1 MSKPVTRR
9 EFLNL
14 IAATSGTAAVLG
26 ITSALGM
33 IPSST
38 HASVPDL
45 LKLSSQKKKAVILGA
60 GIAGLTVAYEL
71 GKAGYDCTV
80 LEASH
85 RAGGRVFTVRAG
97 TLIDEIGNPQY
108 CEWDDEPHLYFN
120 AGAARIPST
129 HSNVLHYCKELGVE
143 LEMFIN
149 ENKAAW
155 IQDDNIMGGK
165 PIRNRELSTNVRG
178 FMAEL
183 MAKAMKDGD
192 LDQPFSDDEAG
203 IILSIIRSF
212 GDLDADMKYTG
223 SDRAGYATGDYV
235 THTTQHEMIKIRDL
249 LKSNA
254 LRQVISDNEGET
266 GPMLMQAVGG
276 NDRIPYGFVRQIE
289 DKIKF
294 RAMVTSVELNDK
306 GVTVEYDYDGQR
318 QSIDADYCFN
328 SIPSHFMDGIKHNL
342 PAQFAQDMKYIRRGT
357 AMKGAFQAKERFW
370 EKEGIYGGITWT
382 NQDIRQIWYPAHG
395 IHKQKGVILAAY
407 DYGNGM
413 PYTRMTQEQRIEL
426 MISQGEKVHP
436 DYRQYVEKGIT
447 IAWHR
452 MNHMLGCSAR
462 WRVSTPEEE
471 RIFANLQAPV
481 EGKYWC
487 IGDQISHHT
496 AWMESA
502 IQSAHFALAEL
513 DRRVRAEVASA

>member
-26 ITSALGM
+26 ITGALGM

-38 HASVPDL
+38 QASVPDL
-45 LKLSSQKKKAVILGA
+45 LKMSNQNRKAVILGA

-71 GKAGYDCTV
+71 SKAGYDCTV

-108 CEWDDEPHLYFN
+108 CEWDDEPHMYFN

-155 IQDDNIMGGK
+155 VQDDNVMGGK
-165 PIRNRELSTNVRG
+165 PMRNRELSTNVRG

-183 MAKAMKDGD
+183 MAKAMQDGE
-192 LDQPFSDDEAG
+192 LDEPFSDDEAE
-203 IILSIIRSF
+203 IVLSLIRTF
-212 GDLDADMKYTG
+212 GDLDSNYKYNG
-223 SDRAGYATGDYV
+223 SDRAGYASGDYV
-235 THTTQHEMIKIRDL
+235 THTTQHEMIKMRDL
-249 LKSNA
+249 LKSVA
-254 LRQVISDNEGET
+254 LRQVVTDNEGET

-276 NDRIPYGFVRQIE
+276 NDRIPYGFVKQIE

-294 RAMVTSVELNDK
+294 RAMVTAINLKEK
-306 GVTVEYDYDGQR
+306 GVTVQYDYDGER
-318 QSIDADYCFN
+318 HTIEADYCFN
-328 SIPSHFMDGIKHNL
+328 SIPTHFMAGIDHNL
-342 PAQFAQDMKYIRRGT
+342 PDDYAKDMKYIRRGT

-370 EKEGIYGGITWT
+370 EKEGIYGGISWT
-382 NQDIRQIWYPAHG
+382 NQPIRQIWYPAHG
-395 IHKQKGVILAAY
+395 IHKPKGVILAAY

-413 PYTRMTQEQRIEL
+413 PFTRMTQEERIEMML
-426 MISQGEKVHP
+426 AQGEKVHP
-436 DYRQYVEKGIT
+436 EYRQYVEKGIT

-462 WRVSTPEEE
+462 WRVVTPEEE
-471 RIFANLQAPV
+471 RIFNNLQASV
-481 EGKYWC
+481 NGTYWC

-502 IQSAHFALAEL
+502 IQSAHFALADL
-513 DRRVRAEVASA
+513 DQRVRAEVANA